1 MKILREREFE
11 DLVIWVTNIEIRIK
25 DVMATSRPGKGY
37 SQNSFDN
44 VSYTSILAAILRLL
58 DAKVLAKELQITG
71 ITLLRKI
78 IEVENKEL
86 TTPSADW
93 DTDEWTPYKRI
104 IKMKQD
110 SLVERGTIQFLCKH
124 VSESE
129 DPDIQEECLLACIS
143 LILGGN

>member
-1 MKILREREFE
+1 MRQ
-11 DLVIWVTNIEIRIK
+11 
-25 DVMATSRPGKGY
+25 S
-37 SQNSFDN
+37 SFDN
-44 VSYTSILAAILRLL
+44 VTYSSILAAILRLL
-58 DAKVLAKELQITG
+58 DAKVLSKELQLAG

-110 SLVERGTIQFLCKH
+110 SLVERGTI
-124 VSESE
+124 
-129 DPDIQEECLLACIS
+129 
-143 LILGGN
+143 